1 MLSSYNSDA
10 TGKEEME
17 DVDQMIAEIQERL
30 PAASAYAYIAIWAFA
45 EMMQRA
51 SANSETPGFA
61 NILFPH
67 THVPLF
73 SKDEAAKLE
82 DAWRTYMIPATQ
94 KGGAD
99 LAGIVKA
106 VGDGIGSVSVDPESF
121 SVDRQYEGFTKT
133 LDDLDEKLTSFSK
146 QYGLVALESTAP
158 DPKFVIPPIPF
169 PIIFPIRL
177 AMPILNTLLEV
188 LRVGTNFLPGPLQ
201 VLGKPVT
208 FLMVLL
214 DLARGNLYH
223 AIFSFLGIF
232 GQYPM
237 YFGILLKILRD
248 AYVLIAPDIRDDA
261 RDILWRSGKSFLA
274 GFTIWLFALVSPD
287 MVRKPVVR
295 VLDKIR
301 EFVDA
306 YNQSVEVQQIQAQA
320 ALAGKGSL
328 EIPKIPSTRI
338 PTIGDLYIIQE
349 YLHHPQIYCHDEI
362 APLIAEM
369 RAIPPL
375 ALFFDL
381 IDIPAIGS
389 QRFTEACASI
399 ASAPLGKAFAP
410 RLTMVDAATGKEVK
424 LGVPPAAPGTDL
436 AVAV

>member
-1 MLSSYNSDA
+1 
-10 TGKEEME
+10 ME

-51 SANSETPGFA
+51 SANPETPGFA
-61 NILFPH
+61 DILFPH
-67 THVPLF
+67 TRIPLF
-73 SKDEAAKLE
+73 SQEEATKLE
-82 DAWRTYMIPATQ
+82 EAWRTYMTPANSQ
-94 KGGAD
+94 QGGANFPIPIPPTKED
-99 LAGIVKA
+99 LMGLAKTAGEGLA
-106 VGDGIGSVSVDPESF
+106 SVSMDPETF
-121 SVDRQYEGFTKT
+121 SVDRHYEGFTKT
-133 LDDLDEKLTSFSK
+133 LDDLDEKLTNFSK

-158 DPKFVIPPIPF
+158 DPKLVIPPIPF

-188 LRVGTNFLPGPLQ
+188 LRIGTTFLPGPLQ

-261 RDILWRSGKSFLA
+261 RDVLWRSGKSFLA

-349 YLHHPQIYCHDEI
+349 YLHHPQIYCHDEV

-389 QRFTEACASI
+389 ERFTEACASI

-410 RLTMVDAATGKEVK
+410 RLTMVDAATGKEVGLQK
-424 LGVPPAAPGTDL
+424 PPAAPGTDL
-436 AVAV
+436 AIAV